1 MKNINEQPSLAV
13 ATTQPQAVAVAP
25 MQGISIE
32 AAFNAAAS
40 KALDKDSLAVMQQL
54 LAMDGER
61 KFNTAFV
68 ALMSAIP
75 PIVGYRAIPD
85 RAGNTKFEYANFEDI
100 DTIVRPICQRHGF
113 CYSFKETG
121 YESGRVT
128 TTMMLTHA
136 GGHTREIPCTV
147 RIGQGPPGTSEAQN
161 DLGAHTFGKRGA
173 IEMGLSLHIISARDD
188 AKMIGNVAEKLS
200 PVQSD
205 EIEQRIA
212 LMNFTPSQVASF
224 LKWAGGDSC
233 KKYSDI
239 PAAKYE
245 AADNWLRTKEQAGK

>member
-1 MKNINEQPSLAV
+1 MKNIIEQPSLAV

-25 MQGISIE
+25 QQGISIE

-40 KALDKDSLAVMQQL
+40 KALDKDSLAGMQQL

-100 DTIVRPICQRHGF
+100 DAIVRPICQRHGF

-136 GGHTREIPCTV
+136 YEPRSY
-147 RIGQGPPGTSEAQN
+147 RIILPPDYATS
-161 DLGAHTFGKRGA
+161 GKRYPVIYYFHGHSDRYA
-173 IEMGLSLHIISARDD
+173 LEKYD
-188 AKMIGNVAEKLS
+188 AGVGTVPKIAGSVA
-200 PVQSD
+200 
-205 EIEQRIA
+205 A
-212 LMNFTPSQVASF
+212 H
-224 LKWAGGDSC
+224 
-233 KKYSDI
+233 
-239 PAAKYE
+239 
-245 AADNWLRTKEQAGK
+245 